1 MINASSFNKNELLNT
16 YISEFD
22 KNFEIIRNIKSKKID
37 ISNKEWVIKDAE
49 IYVQNNKKIVKDL
62 KFKTNFDY
70 ELIQNLFSNMSSLSF
85 LELIEM
91 RENYKK
97 LNYSL
102 TEIDLQ
108 LLKLILFP
116 FYFILMFI
124 FSAIIMMNTKT
135 FKSKSLKIIIGLFFS
150 VIIYYVNNF
159 FYILGT
165 SEKINVI
172 SSVIIP
178 LVILTMI
185 NAFLM
190 RNINAK

>member
-1 MINASSFNKNELLNT
+1 MIN
-16 YISEFD
+16 
-22 KNFEIIRNIKSKKID
+22 
-37 ISNKEWVIKDAE
+37 DAE
-49 IYVQNNKKIVKDL
+49 IYVQNNKNIVKSL
-62 KFKTNFDY
+62 KLKTNFDY

-108 LLKLILFP
+108 LLKLTLFP

-124 FSAIIMMNTKT
+124 FSAVIMMNTKT
-135 FKSKSLKIIIGLFFS
+135 FKSKSLKIIMGLFLS
-150 VIIYYVNNF
+150 VIIYYINNF

-165 SEKINVI
+165 TEKIHVI
-172 SSVIIP
+172 GSVIIP
-178 LVILTMI
+178 LIILAII
-185 NAFLM
+185 NIFLM
-190 RNINAK
+190 RNINEK